1 MTDLLKNVAVIGAG
15 SWGTGFA
22 AHLGALG
29 HKVRI
34 WAREPEIVYGINTT
48 HMNPLF
54 NTLAAIKGDV
64 RAFESIAE
72 TLEGAQI
79 AAVAVPSRFLPE
91 VSTIVARNW
100 NRGCVYLCLTKG
112 LCGDPPEF
120 ISDYVMRTLPF
131 VGTSSYAVLSGPNL
145 ASEIAAGKPAAA
157 VVASEN
163 DDLAC
168 TIQEI
173 TSGNNFRVYTSNDVA
188 GVEVGGSVKNIVAIA
203 AGIVDGLKLGVNAR
217 SVLITRGLV
226 EMTRFA
232 VKLGAKRETL
242 SGLSGLGDLVT
253 TCSSRE
259 SRNFTV
265 GVRLAAGESLAE
277 IESSMKMV
285 AEGVTT
291 ARAVYAKARDIGV
304 DMPITEQV
312 YLILDEGKP
321 VRTAVNDLMTRVLK
335 PEESV

>member
-1 MTDLLKNVAVIGAG
+1 MTDLVKKVAVIGAG

-22 AHLGALG
+22 AHLSALG
-29 HKVRI
+29 HSVRI
-34 WAREPEIVYGINTT
+34 WAREPEVVYGINTS
-48 HMNPLF
+48 HVNPLF
-54 NTLAAIKGDV
+54 NTYAAIEGDV
-64 RAFESIAE
+64 KAFESIAE

-91 VSTIVARNW
+91 VSTVVARNW
-100 NRGCVYLCLTKG
+100 NRGCVFLCLTKG

-120 ISDYVMRTLPF
+120 ISGYVMRALPA
-131 VGTSSYAVLSGPNL
+131 VGARNYAVLSGPNL

-163 DDLAC
+163 DDLAR

-173 TSGNNFRVYTSNDVA
+173 TSGDNFRVYTSNDVA
-188 GVEVGGSVKNIVAIA
+188 GVEIGGSVKNIVAIA

-232 VKLGAKRETL
+232 VEFGAKRETL

-265 GVRLAAGESLAE
+265 GMRLAAGETLNQ
-277 IESSMKMV
+277 IESSMKMI

-291 ARAVYAKARDIGV
+291 ARAVYAMARDIGV

-312 YLILDEGKP
+312 YLILDKGKP
-321 VRTAVNDLMTRVLK
+321 VRAAVKDLMSRVLK
-335 PEESV
+335 PEEIV